1 VLAERRGGRFYEGS
15 DTRRPAGAPIMPK
28 PSAATASRPAVA
40 KLKPAHDVVVAGGG
54 VIDPANGIDAVLD
67 IGIRKGR
74 IAAVAA
80 KLDPGRAKAI
90 DATGLIVTPGLIDTH
105 AHVYEYVSGDFGLNP
120 DLVGVRSGV
129 TTVVD
134 QGGPSALTFD
144 GFRKF
149 IVETAKTRVYA
160 FISAYLAGG
169 LLGHRYVDLYGPT
182 GINVKAI
189 VKAARDNPDLVRG
202 IKAHAEPGGYSRWG
216 MASLKLAKEASRELK
231 LPVYIHLGTLW
242 PEAKGAAVDASK
254 IIDEVVPLLDP
265 GDILAHPFT
274 KFPSG
279 FVAADGTIHP
289 LIREALAKGVRID
302 VGRGA
307 HFSFGN
313 ARRVIDAG
321 ILPFTLGAD
330 LHGYNV
336 RLQDGGRAYRGMF
349 SGEGVDAIVQD
360 EDRGSPFARPYSLQH
375 AMTELLALGVPLA
388 EAVRMATQNAA
399 VMLGLEPEMGSLS
412 VGMPADLSAMR
423 LIEVDWTLVDSERV
437 THSATQLLHPE
448 FAIRA
453 GKLHRADSPLLPE
466 FAAAAA

>member
-1 VLAERRGGRFYEGS
+1 MAKTVDKLAPEF
-15 DTRRPAGAPIMPK
+15 
-28 PSAATASRPAVA
+28 
-40 KLKPAHDVVVAGGG
+40 DVVVTGGH
-54 VIDPANGIDAVLD
+54 VIDPKNGVDAVRD

-74 IAAVAA
+74 IAALAPKLAPGKA
-80 KLDPGRAKAI
+80 KVI
-90 DATGLIVTPGLIDTH
+90 DAAGLVLTPGLIDTH
-105 AHVYEYVSGDFGLNP
+105 AHVYEHVSGDFGLNP
-120 DLVGVRSGV
+120 DIVGVRSGV
-129 TTVVD
+129 TTVID

-149 IVETAKTRVYA
+149 IVEKAKTRVLA

-216 MASLKLAKEASRELK
+216 MKSMKLAKEASRELQ

-242 PEAKGAAVDASK
+242 PEAEGKTVKPAK
-254 IIDEVVPLLDP
+254 IIDKVVPLLDA

-274 KFPSG
+274 RFPSG
-279 FVAADGTIHP
+279 FVAKDGSIHP
-289 LIREALAKGVRID
+289 LIKEVIAKGVRID

-307 HFSFGN
+307 HFSFKN
-313 ARRVIDAG
+313 AEAVLGAG

-336 RLQDGGRAYRGMF
+336 RLKDGGRAYRGMF
-349 SGEGVDAIVQD
+349 SGEGVDSIIA
-360 EDRGSPFARPYSLQH
+360 EDRASPFERPYSLHH
-375 AMTELLALGVPLA
+375 AMTELVALGVPLV
-388 EAVRMATQNAA
+388 EVVRMATENAA
-399 VMLGLEPEMGSLS
+399 IMIGLEDEMGALS
-412 VGMPADLSAMR
+412 VGMPADISALR
-423 LIEVDWTLVDSERV
+423 VIDGNWTLVDSDQV
-437 THSATQLLHPE
+437 THKAKQLIHPE

-453 GKLHRADSPLLPE
+453 GKFHRADSPLLPSVSAM
-466 FAAAAA
+466 AA

>member
-1 VLAERRGGRFYEGS
+1 MAKTVKLNPAFDAVVKGGH
-15 DTRRPAGAPIMPK
+15 
-28 PSAATASRPAVA
+28 
-40 KLKPAHDVVVAGGG
+40 L
-54 VIDPANGIDAVLD
+54 IDPKNGIDAVRD

-74 IAAVAA
+74 VAAVAPT
-80 KLDPGRAKAI
+80 LDPGAAKII
-90 DATGLIVTPGLIDTH
+90 DAKGLVVTPGLIDTH
-105 AHVYEYVSGDFGLNP
+105 AHVYEHVSGDFGLNP
-120 DLVGVRSGV
+120 DLVGVRTGV

-149 IVETAKTRVYA
+149 IVDKAKTRVLA

-169 LLGHRYVDLYGPT
+169 LLGHRYVELYGPS

-216 MASLKLAKEASRELK
+216 MASMKLAKEASRELK

-242 PEAKGAAVDASK
+242 PEADGVAVDAGK

-274 KFPSG
+274 RFPSG

-289 LIREALAKGVRID
+289 LVKEVIAKGVRLD

-307 HFSFGN
+307 HFSFTN

-336 RLQDGGRAYRGMF
+336 RLKDGGRAYRGMF
-349 SGEGVDAIVQD
+349 TGEGVDSIIA
-360 EDRGSPFARPYSLQH
+360 EDRASPFERPYSLHH
-375 AMTELLALGVPLA
+375 AMTELVALGVPLS
-388 EAVRMATQNAA
+388 EVVRMATENAA
-399 VMLGLEPEMGSLS
+399 TMLGLEAEMGALS
-412 VGMPADLSAMR
+412 VGMPADISALR
-423 LIEVDWTLVDSERV
+423 VIDGNWTLVDSERV
-437 THSATQLLHPE
+437 THKAKQLIHPE
-448 FAIRA
+448 FALRG
-453 GKLHRADSPLLPE
+453 GKLHRADSPLLPNV
-466 FAAAAA
+466 AAMAA

>member
-1 VLAERRGGRFYEGS
+1 MPSSRKSSPTPDAALAR
-15 DTRRPAGAPIMPK
+15 
-28 PSAATASRPAVA
+28 
-40 KLKPAHDVVVAGGG
+40 LKPAYDLVVKGGR
-54 VIDPANGIDAVLD
+54 VIDPADGIDAVCD

-74 IAAVAA
+74 IAAVAPALDGTAA
-80 KLDPGRAKAI
+80 KRVV
-90 DATGLIVTPGLIDTH
+90 DAAGLLVTPGLVDTH
-105 AHVYEYVSGDFGLNP
+105 AHVYQYVAGDFGLNP

-169 LLGHRYVDLYGPT
+169 LLGHRYVDLYGPS
-182 GINVKAI
+182 GINVQAV

-216 MASLKLAKEASRELK
+216 MAAMKLAKEASRELK

-242 PEAKGAAVDASK
+242 PERDGAAVDAGK
-254 IIDEVVPLLDP
+254 IIDEVVPQLDP

-274 KFPSG
+274 RFPSG
-279 FVAADGTIHP
+279 FVAPDGTVHP

-307 HFSFGN
+307 HFSFTN
-313 ARRVIDAG
+313 ARRVLDAG
-321 ILPFTLGAD
+321 ILPFTIGAD

-336 RLQDGGRAYRGMF
+336 RMADGGRAYRGMF
-349 SGEGVDAIVQD
+349 SGEGVDAIVKD
-360 EDRGSPFARPYSLQH
+360 GDRASPFARPYSLQH
-375 AMTELLALGVPLA
+375 AMTELLALGVSLV
-388 EAVRMATQNAA
+388 EIVRMATQNAA
-399 VMLGLEPEMGSLS
+399 IMLGLEREMGSLA
-412 VGMPADLSAMR
+412 VGMPADLSVMR
-423 LIEVDWTLVDSERV
+423 LIDGDWTLVDSERV
-437 THSATQLLHPE
+437 THKARWLLHPE
-448 FAIRA
+448 MAIRT
-453 GKLHRADSPLLPE
+453 GKVHRADSPLLPD
-466 FAAAAA
+466 FAAIAA

>member
-1 VLAERRGGRFYEGS
+1 MAKTRKTSSAAVAALTPAFDTVVKGGR
-15 DTRRPAGAPIMPK
+15 
-28 PSAATASRPAVA
+28 
-40 KLKPAHDVVVAGGG
+40 
-54 VIDPANGIDAVLD
+54 VIDPKNGLDAIRD

-74 IAAVAA
+74 IAAAA
-80 KLDPGRAKAI
+80 PSLDPGSAKVI
-90 DATGLIVTPGLIDTH
+90 DAKGLVVTPGLIDTH
-105 AHVYEYVSGDFGLNP
+105 AHVYEHVSGDFGLNP
-120 DLVGVRSGV
+120 DLVGIRTGV

-149 IVETAKTRVYA
+149 IVEKAKTRVLA

-169 LLGHRYVDLYGPT
+169 LLGHRYVELYGPS

-216 MASLKLAKEASRELK
+216 MASMKLAKEASRELK

-242 PEAKGAAVDASK
+242 PEADGAAVDAAK

-274 KFPSG
+274 RFPSG
-279 FVAADGTIHP
+279 FAAADGTIHP

-307 HFSFGN
+307 HFSFNN
-313 ARRVIDAG
+313 AKQVLAAG
-321 ILPFTLGAD
+321 IVPFTLGAD

-336 RLQDGGRAYRGMF
+336 RLKDGGRAYRGMF
-349 SGEGVDAIVQD
+349 TGEGVDSIIA
-360 EDRGSPFARPYSLQH
+360 EDRASPFERPYSLHH
-375 AMTELLALGVPLA
+375 AMTELVALGVPLV
-388 EAVRMATQNAA
+388 EVVRMATENAA
-399 VMLGLEPEMGSLS
+399 IMLGLESEMGALS
-412 VGMPADLSAMR
+412 VGMPADLSVMR
-423 LIEVDWTLVDSERV
+423 LIDGDWTLVDSERV
-437 THSATQLLHPE
+437 THKARQLIHPE
-448 FAIRA
+448 FALRA
-453 GKLHRADSPLLPE
+453 GKLYRADSPLLPSLSAM
-466 FAAAAA
+466 AA

>member
-1 VLAERRGGRFYEGS
+1 MAGQRKNTAQSEAEVATLRPRFDVVVRGGR
-15 DTRRPAGAPIMPK
+15 
-28 PSAATASRPAVA
+28 
-40 KLKPAHDVVVAGGG
+40 
-54 VIDPANGIDAVLD
+54 VIDPANGLDGVRD
-67 IGIRKGR
+67 IGIRRGR

-80 KLDPGRAKAI
+80 SLDPGAAKI
-90 DATGLIVTPGLIDTH
+90 VDASGLIVTPGLVDTH
-105 AHVYEYVSGDFGLNP
+105 AHVYEHVSGDFGLNP
-120 DLVGVRSGV
+120 DLVGIRTGV

-149 IVETAKTRVYA
+149 IVEKAKTRVLA

-169 LLGHRYVDLYGPT
+169 LLGHRYVELYGPS

-189 VKAARDNPDLVRG
+189 VKAARENADLVRG

-216 MASLKLAKEASRELK
+216 MASLRLAKEASRELN

-242 PEAKGAAVDASK
+242 PEAPGAHVDAAR
-254 IIDEVVPLLDP
+254 IIDEVVPLLDA

-289 LIREALAKGVRID
+289 LIREALARGVRID

-307 HFSFGN
+307 HFSFAN
-313 ARRVIDAG
+313 ARHVIDAG
-321 ILPFTLGAD
+321 ILPFTIGAD

-336 RLQDGGRAYRGMF
+336 RLGDGGRAYRGMF
-349 SGEGVDAIVQD
+349 SGEGIDSIIA
-360 EDRGSPFARPYSLQH
+360 EDRASPFSRPYSLQH
-375 AMTELLALGVPLA
+375 AMSELLALGVPLF
-388 EAVRMATQNAA
+388 ESVRMATSNAA
-399 VMLGLEPEMGSLS
+399 IMLGLESEMGSLA

-423 LIEVDWTLVDSERV
+423 LLDGEWTLIDSERAS
-437 THSATQLLHPE
+437 HPARQLLHPA
-448 FAIRA
+448 FALRGGRHYPA
-453 GKLHRADSPLLPE
+453 NSPLLPALSAV
-466 FAAAAA
+466 AA

>member
-1 VLAERRGGRFYEGS
+1 MARARKTADTTIARLRPGYDLVLKGGR
-15 DTRRPAGAPIMPK
+15 
-28 PSAATASRPAVA
+28 
-40 KLKPAHDVVVAGGG
+40 
-54 VIDPANGIDAVLD
+54 VIDPANGID
-67 IGIRKGR
+67 GIRDIAIKKGR
-74 IAAVAA
+74 IAAVAPTLEPGPAA
-80 KLDPGRAKAI
+80 KVI
-90 DATGLIVTPGLIDTH
+90 DVAGLVVTPGLIDTH
-105 AHVYEYVSGDFGLNP
+105 AHVYEHVSGDFGLNP

-160 FISAYLAGG
+160 FVSAYLAGG

-189 VKAARDNPDLVRG
+189 VKTARDNPDLVRG

-242 PEAKGAAVDASK
+242 PELDGVTVDAGQ
-254 IIDEVVPLLDP
+254 ILAEVVPLLDP

-274 KFPSG
+274 RFPSG
-279 FVAADGTIHP
+279 FVSPDGKIHP
-289 LIREALAKGVRID
+289 LIGEALARGVRID

-307 HFSFGN
+307 HFSYTN
-313 ARRVIDAG
+313 ARHVIDAG

-336 RLQDGGRAYRGMF
+336 RLKDGGRAYRGMF
-349 SGEGVDAIVQD
+349 TGEGVDSIVA
-360 EDRGSPFARPYSLQH
+360 EDRASPFERPYSLQH
-375 AMTELLALGVPLA
+375 AMTELMALGVPLC
-388 EAVRMATQNAA
+388 EVIRMATSNAA
-399 VMLGLEPEMGSLS
+399 IMLGLESEIGALS
-412 VGMPADLSAMR
+412 VGMPADLSVMR
-423 LIEVDWTLVDSERV
+423 LLDGKWTLVDSERV
-437 THSATQLLHPE
+437 DFPARQLLHPE
-448 FAIRA
+448 FAVRG
-453 GKLHRADSPLLPE
+453 GKMHRADSPLLPE
-466 FAAAAA
+466 FTAMAA

>member
-1 VLAERRGGRFYEGS
+1 MAKPRRTTDAAVARLKPSHDMVVKGGR
-15 DTRRPAGAPIMPK
+15 
-28 PSAATASRPAVA
+28 
-40 KLKPAHDVVVAGGG
+40 

-67 IGIRKGR
+67 IGIKRGH
-74 IAAVAA
+74 IAGLAPAIEPAA
-80 KLDPGRAKAI
+80 GTKVV
-90 DATGLIVTPGLIDTH
+90 DAAGLLVTPGLIDTH

-120 DLVGVRSGV
+120 DLVGIRSGV

-149 IVETAKTRVYA
+149 IVEPAKTRVLA

-189 VKAARDNPDLVRG
+189 VKAARDNADLVRG

-216 MASLKLAKEASRELK
+216 MAALKLAKEASRELK

-242 PEAKGAAVDASK
+242 PELHGAKVDAAK

-274 KFPSG
+274 RFPSG
-279 FVAADGTIHP
+279 FVAADGAIHP
-289 LIREALAKGVRID
+289 LIREALARGVRID

-307 HFSFGN
+307 HFSFTN

-321 ILPFTLGAD
+321 ILPFTIGAD

-336 RLQDGGRAYRGMF
+336 RFKDGGRAYRGMF
-349 SGEGVDAIVQD
+349 SGEGIDSIVA
-360 EDRGSPFARPYSLQH
+360 EDRASPFERPYSLHH
-375 AMTELLALGVPLA
+375 AMTELLALGVPLV
-388 EAVRMATQNAA
+388 EAVRMATSNAA
-399 VMLGLEPEMGSLS
+399 TVLGLPEEMGALS
-412 VGMPADLSAMR
+412 VGMPADISVMR
-423 LIEVDWTLVDSERV
+423 LLDGEWTLVDSERV
-437 THSATQLLHPE
+437 TYPARQLLHPE
-448 FAIRA
+448 FALRG
-453 GKLHRADSPLLPE
+453 GKLHRADSPLLPALE
-466 FAAAAA
+466 ALAA

>member
-1 VLAERRGGRFYEGS
+1 MA
-15 DTRRPAGAPIMPK
+15 
-28 PSAATASRPAVA
+28 ASRKTATRDLAVT
-40 KLKPAHDVVVAGGG
+40 KLAMTYDLVVAGGR
-54 VIDPANGIDAVLD
+54 VVDPANESDGIRD

-74 IAAVAA
+74 IAAVAPD
-80 KLDPGRAKAI
+80 LDKSASRKVI
-90 DATGLIVTPGLIDTH
+90 DAAGLLVTPGLIDTH
-105 AHVYEYVSGDFGLNP
+105 AHVYQYVAGDFGLNP

-169 LLGHRYVDLYGPT
+169 LLGHRYVDLYGPS
-182 GINVKAI
+182 GINVQAI
-189 VKAARDNPDLVRG
+189 VKAARDNADLVRG

-216 MASLKLAKEASRELK
+216 MASMKLAKEASRELK
-231 LPVYIHLGTLW
+231 LPVYVHLGTLW
-242 PEAKGAAVDASK
+242 PEAQGSTVEPAK

-274 KFPSG
+274 RFPSG
-279 FVAADGTIHP
+279 FVAADGSIHP

-307 HFSFGN
+307 HFSFAN

-336 RLQDGGRAYRGMF
+336 RMANGGRAYRGMF
-349 SGEGVDAIVQD
+349 SGEGVDAIVTD
-360 EDRGSPFARPYSLQH
+360 EDRASPFSRPYSLQH
-375 AMTELLALGVPLA
+375 AMSELLALGVPLI
-388 EAVRMATQNAA
+388 EVVRMATSNAA
-399 VMLGLEPEMGSLS
+399 IMLGLETEMGALS
-412 VGMPADLSAMR
+412 VGLPADLSVMR
-423 LIEVDWTLVDSERV
+423 LIEGEWTLVDSERA
-437 THSATQLLHPE
+437 THPATRLLHPE
-448 FAIRA
+448 FAVRG
-453 GKLHRADSPLLPE
+453 GKLHHADSPLLPE
-466 FAAAAA
+466 FAVAAE